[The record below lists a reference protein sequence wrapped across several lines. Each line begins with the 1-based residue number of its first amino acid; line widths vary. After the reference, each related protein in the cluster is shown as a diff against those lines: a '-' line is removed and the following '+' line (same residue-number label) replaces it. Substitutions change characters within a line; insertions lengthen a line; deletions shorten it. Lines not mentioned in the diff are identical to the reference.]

1 MPRIDRIT
9 LTRPLLYGN
18 PIPWEIAP
26 WYDRVL
32 HAAHDELRMCG
43 ARFYKGDI
51 MRYTFNK
58 RTLLAQFDKEL
69 VRALRA
75 ARTMTDYEL
84 EAAYAELY
92 VVRAITQSATMSRI
106 IGVVWDIYGAEI
118 SRRQEL
124 TRARLLIEETI
135 DEMEN

>member
-1 MPRIDRIT
+1 
-9 LTRPLLYGN
+9 
-18 PIPWEIAP
+18 
-26 WYDRVL
+26 
-32 HAAHDELRMCG
+32 
-43 ARFYKGDI
+43 

-58 RTLLAQFDKEL
+58 KTLIAQFDKEL
-69 VRALRA
+69 ARALCA

-84 EAAYAELY
+84 ETAEADLY
-92 VVRAITQSATMSRI
+92 VARAIAQTATMSRI
-106 IGVVWDIYGAEI
+106 IGVVWYIYGDEI

>member
-1 MPRIDRIT
+1 MRNNR
-9 LTRPLLYGN
+9 
-18 PIPWEIAP
+18 
-26 WYDRVL
+26 
-32 HAAHDELRMCG
+32 
-43 ARFYKGDI
+43 KGGI
-51 MRYTFNK
+51 MQNTFNK
-58 RTLLAQFDKEL
+58 KTLLAQFDQEL

-84 EAAYAELY
+84 ETAEAELY
-92 VVRAITQSATMSRI
+92 VARAIAQTATMSRI
-106 IGVVWDIYGAEI
+106 IGVMWDIYGDEI